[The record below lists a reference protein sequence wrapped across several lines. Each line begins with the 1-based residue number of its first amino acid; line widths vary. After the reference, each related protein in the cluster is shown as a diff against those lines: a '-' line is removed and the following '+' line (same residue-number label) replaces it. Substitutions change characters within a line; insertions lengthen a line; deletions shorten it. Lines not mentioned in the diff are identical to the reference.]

1 MIMGITVERAAV
13 AFMDKCRI
21 ANFKA
26 GLDYPYDDL
35 DMRSAFEAGVEWA
48 YERPKNLWV
57 SVKDRLPQ
65 ESGWVFVAGGR
76 NPYRALLY
84 YAGLFSSDITLG
96 TFDSGVTHWMPIV
109 EPK

>member
-35 DMRSAFEAGVEWA
+35 DMRSAFEAGI
-48 YERPKNLWV
+48 RTP
-57 SVKDRLPQ
+57 
-65 ESGWVFVAGGR
+65 
-76 NPYRALLY
+76 
-84 YAGLFSSDITLG
+84 
-96 TFDSGVTHWMPIV
+96 
-109 EPK
+109 